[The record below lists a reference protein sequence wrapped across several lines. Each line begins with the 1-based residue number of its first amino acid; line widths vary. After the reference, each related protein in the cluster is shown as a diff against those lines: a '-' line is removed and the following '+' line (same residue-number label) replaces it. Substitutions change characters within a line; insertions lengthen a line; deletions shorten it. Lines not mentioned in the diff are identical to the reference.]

1 MSSNTKLIKS
11 ANSKGKLAKAVIMYQ
26 RTLSHYANESNW
38 AVRGD
43 DIIWVGDDDP
53 TYAAQ
58 VTLGKRKPDPTYLTR
73 NKIVREPDI
82 REATASESIDSKLAK
97 TQGDFHAETD

>member
-1 MSSNTKLIKS
+1 MNTATLLKK
-11 ANSKGKLAKAVIMYQ
+11 ANSKGKLAKACVMYQ
-26 RTLSHYANESNW
+26 RSLSHYANESNW

-58 VTLGKRKPDPTYLTR
+58 VSLGKRKPDPTYFER
-73 NKIVREPDI
+73 NKKSNVREPD
-82 REATASESIDSKLAK
+82 ENDGGNSDAESE
-97 TQGDFHAETD
+97 G